1 MAEGKKA
8 SVEGGRSFWGS
19 GKWATERMLAAM
31 KEGRPLSPSELRT
44 NDTLRNE
51 EWKAFDLAL
60 VEGFRTRL
68 RAVADL
74 IAAGLTTPLSNAMA
88 KTVLE
93 YDKIGDMDPATVS
106 MDGMARSEND
116 RIEFESAA
124 LPIPITHKD
133 FFINIRKLM
142 ASRLGAEALDTT
154 QIRVSARLV
163 AEEIERMLIIGGK
176 QFQSLP
182 IYGYTTHPNRNTLGF
197 GGSVNWANAAKT
209 GEEIIIDIQSMMS
222 KAEEKGFYGPY
233 WVYFSKNASVRME
246 NDYKESSERTIRQRV
261 MDIDGIDKFTSL
273 DMMPANNVVLLQP
286 TPDVVTLVD
295 GERPQNVQW
304 DVNGGFGVNFKVFA
318 IQVPLVRADADNNS
332 GIVHMS

>member
-1 MAEGKKA
+1 MAETA
-8 SVEGGRSFWGS
+8 RVDGGRAFWGS
-19 GKWATERMLAAM
+19 GKWATERMLRAM
-31 KEGRPLSPSELRT
+31 KEGRSLTPKELRT

-51 EWKAFDLAL
+51 EWKAFDTAL
-60 VEGFRTRL
+60 VEGIRTRL

-74 IAAGLTTPLSNAMA
+74 IGAGLTIPLPNAMA
-88 KTVLE
+88 KTVLS

-116 RIEFESAA
+116 RVEFEAGA

-142 ASRLGAEALDTT
+142 ASRLGVEALDTI
-154 QIRVSARLV
+154 QIRIAGRLV
-163 AEEIERMLIIGGK
+163 GEEIERMLLIGGK

-182 IYGYTTHPNRNTLGF
+182 IYGYTTHPNRNTIGF
-197 GGSVNWANAAKT
+197 SGSKPWSDLTKDGAGILTDVQA
-209 GEEIIIDIQSMMS
+209 MMS
-222 KAEEKGFYGPY
+222 AAEADGFYGPY
-233 WVYFSKNASVRME
+233 WIYFSKNASVRME
-246 NDYKESSERTIRQRV
+246 GDYSATSDLTIRQRIEAV
-261 MDIDGIDKFTSL
+261 DGISRFTSL
-273 DMMPANNVVLLQP
+273 DMLPTNSAILIQP
-286 TPDVVTLVD
+286 TSDVVQLVD

-318 IQVPLVRADADNNS
+318 IQVPLIRADADGNS

>member
-1 MAEGKKA
+1 MAEEKSA
-8 SVEGGRSFWGS
+8 SVEGGRSFWSS
-19 GKWATERMLAAM
+19 GKWATERMLKAM
-31 KEGRPLSPSELRT
+31 QEGRPLSPSELRT

-74 IAAGLTTPLSNAMA
+74 IAAGLTMPLANAMA

-116 RIEFESAA
+116 RIEFEAA
-124 LPIPITHKD
+124 GLPIPITHKD

-142 ASRLGAEALDTT
+142 ASRLGSEALDTT
-154 QIRVSARLV
+154 QIRVSARKV

-197 GGSVNWANAAKT
+197 GTGGNWAAGAKT
-209 GEEIIIDIQSMMS
+209 GTQIVVDIQSMMS

-246 NDYKESSERTIRQRV
+246 DDYKEMSERTIRERV
-261 MDIDGIDKFTSL
+261 TDMDGVAKFTSL
-273 DMMPANNVVLLQP
+273 DMMPANNVILLQP
-286 TPDVVTLVD
+286 TPDVVQLVD
-295 GERPQNVQW
+295 GEQPQNVQW

-318 IQVPLVRADADNNS
+318 IQVPLVRTDADGNS